1 MLSQTPSSV
10 TGCSG
15 ACWQE
20 KGHFWEKNK
29 LDIEAPTATKTIFF
43 VASDSNWSQCKAVL
57 SEIEFPCWEHSR
69 VIPLECFFPPSTTTP
84 WFFLCLFTYLNT
96 SCLSKGSCLPTKK
109 IPYAKTKYF
118 KMSQNNQGHPSLQ
131 QTPKWDE
138 LQVWC
143 GSDALTCVRW
153 AQITL
158 LAFTGVVNC
167 HRTLAQGKG
176 KHRNWNKACSQSA
189 VGSQPLFYS
198 EVLKLVKLI
207 HHKLC
212 VYKVKCPGKWDCSA
226 NNAVLDGAVKG
237 HNSQWD
243 DYVSQLLRWITKFT
257 FQYLVILGGFSLGMK
272 LTEIYFS

>member
-57 SEIEFPCWEHSR
+57 SEMEFPFWEHSR

-109 IPYAKTKYF
+109 NPICTKPSISRWAKTTKA
-118 KMSQNNQGHPSLQ
+118 
-131 QTPKWDE
+131 TPACSKPLSETSSRSDVDLMPWPVWGE
-138 LQVWC
+138 HRLHFWLLQVLWT
-143 GSDALTCVRW
+143 ATEHW
-153 AQITL
+153 
-158 LAFTGVVNC
+158 
-167 HRTLAQGKG
+167 HRGKG
-176 KHRNWNKACSQSA
+176 STEI
-189 VGSQPLFYS
+189 GI
-198 EVLKLVKLI
+198 KLV
-207 HHKLC
+207 H
-212 VYKVKCPGKWDCSA
+212 SQ
-226 NNAVLDGAVKG
+226 
-237 HNSQWD
+237 QWD
-243 DYVSQLLRWITKFT
+243 HNPCSTLKF
-257 FQYLVILGGFSLGMK
+257 
-272 LTEIYFS
+272 